1 MSLAIHE
8 NNVHHLEEECC
19 SMNEKKVRSQ
29 RKTNAQRRRLVLY
42 FFCVG
47 GGRDSNLG
55 ILADSILEGREEKS
69 LLRGFVPALCI
80 IARFKDISLSLS
92 HSFARERVGVFFC
105 RAPKCSVYL
114 SVSCLERYP
123 TII

>member
-1 MSLAIHE
+1 MSLEIHE
-8 NNVHHLEEECC
+8 NNVHHLKEECCC
-19 SMNEKKVRSQ
+19 SMNE
-29 RKTNAQRRRLVLY
+29 RKCCVSGKTDAQRRRLVLY

-55 ILADSILEGREEKS
+55 IPADSILEGREES

-80 IARFKDISLSLS
+80 IARFKDIS
-92 HSFARERVGVFFC
+92 RERVGVFFST
-105 RAPKCSVYL
+105 APKCSVYL

-123 TII
+123 TNII